1 MSVVVSEAI
10 RPVLVT
16 RCVTL
21 RKGEVFRLPTSCRAV
36 WVVSGRAWLTHS
48 GKDIVLDKGERMTFA
63 RHKDPVVVAPTGTMP
78 LILEIAG
85 R

>member
-1 MSVVVSEAI
+1 MSVVVSELV

-21 RKGEVFRLPTSCRAV
+21 RKGEVFRLPSSCRAV
-36 WVVSGRAWLTHS
+36 WVVSGRAWLTHA
-48 GKDIVLDKGERMTFA
+48 GNDIVLDQGERATFA
-63 RHKDPVVVAPTGTMP
+63 RHNDPVVITSTGKMP